1 MEVFKKTLQENEAF
15 QNNNNLFN
23 ITSIDTPIDQFGID
37 GAQLLSSISTSELD
51 TSPSESNDETAVQIN
66 PQSTIT
72 NSTDPHIIVTDPPTT
87 DPPTTPSTDPPTQ
100 PDTTPSTDPPTTP
113 VTDPPVTDPPTDP
126 PTEPDTTPDTTPQFP
141 IWIGTKQVQNIY
153 VGTQLVKEIYVGT
166 TKIYP

>member
-37 GAQLLSSISTSELD
+37 GEQLLSSTTTSELG
-51 TSPSESNDETAVQIN
+51 TSPSESNDETAVQTN
-66 PQSTIT
+66 PQSINTD
-72 NSTDPHIIVTDPPTT
+72 STDLHVTVTDPPTM
-87 DPPTTPSTDPPTQ
+87 DPSTTPSTDPPTY
-100 PDTTPSTDPPTTP
+100 PDTTPD
-113 VTDPPVTDPPTDP
+113 TDP

-141 IWIGTKQVQNIY
+141 IWFGTKQVQNIY

-166 TKIYP
+166 TKIYPR